1 MLDWRDVFLH
11 LQPQL
16 LLLPPPP
23 LHPLPPPPLQQLLLP
38 LLCCLGIQ
46 ASWFVVLIGL
56 ERLAEP
62 QPKPALLLSPLRT

>member
-1 MLDWRDVFLH
+1 VERSDGTVLVGSGRG
-11 LQPQL
+11 Q
-16 LLLPPPP
+16 
-23 LHPLPPPPLQQLLLP
+23 LQQLFLP

>member
-1 MLDWRDVFLH
+1 MERSDGTVLVGSGRG
-11 LQPQL
+11 Q
-16 LLLPPPP
+16 
-23 LHPLPPPPLQQLLLP
+23 LQQLLLP

-62 QPKPALLLSPLRT
+62 RPKPALLRSPLRT

>member
-1 MLDWRDVFLH
+1 MERSDGTVLVGSRRV
-11 LQPQL
+11 Q
-16 LLLPPPP
+16 
-23 LHPLPPPPLQQLLLP
+23 LQQLCLP